1 MSLIIGIGGVS
12 RSGKTWLA
20 YKISELFQ
28 HKSILVI
35 NQDEYVFDV
44 EDIPKVR
51 GETDWECPES
61 IDFNKLLDHIQIASA
76 TNDIIIVEGLLAFYE
91 NRIERLMDK
100 KIFIEIPK
108 TLFLERKVKD
118 KRWGDF
124 PEWYMEHIW
133 QSYLTYG
140 KINLSK
146 KGYFTLKGEEI
157 TISDEL
163 IAYLID
169 E

>member
-1 MSLIIGIGGVS
+1 MSKIIGIGGVS

-28 HKSILVI
+28 YKSILVI

-44 EDIPKVR
+44 EDIPKVK

-61 IDFNKLLDHIQIASA
+61 VDFDKLLNHIQIASA
-76 TNDIIIVEGLLAFYE
+76 TNDVVIVEGLLAFYDS
-91 NRIERLMDK
+91 RIERLMDK

-108 TLFLERKVKD
+108 SLFLERKVKD
-118 KRWGDF
+118 KRWGKF
-124 PEWYMEHIW
+124 PDWYVEHIW
-133 QSYLTYG
+133 HSYLTYG
-140 KINLSK
+140 KINPPK
-146 KGYFTLKGEEI
+146 KEYFTLKGEDI
-157 TISDEL
+157 MIGDDL
-163 IAYLID
+163 IAYLLD